1 MCMSCR
7 CHLQFCMPS
16 QRVHTVTSWLY
27 VKPCNGLQSYQR
39 QQMTPREHS
48 QKVQHIS
55 YLRPLLGMIFC
66 RLLPSTR
73 HPRISFLVS
82 YVDAF
87 QRFPDLICTWTA
99 DLDHP
104 NHTPS
109 QCAFQYPNN
118 TGLLTYLNTCELFF
132 VESKIPHQ
140 RPTQHK
146 LQSYRFVYGLGMF
159 ENGTIPR
166 DICRPRWEQPIGR
179 WTQLQ
184 MRSIIICFHSQILL
198 RLWYNR
204 GQDKLGM

>member
-166 DICRPRWEQPIGR
+166 DICRPR
-179 WTQLQ
+179 
-184 MRSIIICFHSQILL
+184 
-198 RLWYNR
+198 
-204 GQDKLGM
+204 